1 MIGRIIKSLSN
12 DYTVETQNQKYTC
25 KARGKFRKQN
35 QTPLVGDFVEFD
47 PNTNYILNI
56 KTRKNTLPRPPVANI
71 DTSYIIT
78 SLKEPDFSSNLLD
91 KLILISEYNQIKP
104 IIVFTKKDL
113 LSEKQWEDLK
123 KYIDYYQKIGYP
135 VFLNTQISEIK
146 QTFKDKFSVLTGQS
160 GAGKSTLINKIDPS
174 LNLQTNEISKALNRG
189 KHTTRHTEAL
199 ELAGGLVADTPGFS
213 ALDLSNL
220 TKEDIRD
227 NFTEFNNFECKYR
240 DCIHVKEDGCLVKE
254 KVKKGEILQS
264 RYENYLNFL
273 QDKKV

>member
-1 MIGRIIKSLSN
+1 MIGRIIKLLSN
-12 DYTVETQNQKYTC
+12 DYTIKAGNQKYTC

-113 LSEKQWEDLK
+113 LTEKQWEDLK

>member
-113 LSEKQWEDLK
+113 LTEKQWEDLK

-220 TKEDIRD
+220 TKEDIRN

-264 RYENYLNFL
+264 RYENYLSFL

>member
-113 LSEKQWEDLK
+113 LTEEQWKELK

>member
-113 LSEKQWEDLK
+113 LTEEQWKDLK

>member
-1 MIGRIIKSLSN
+1 MIGRIVKILSN
-12 DYTVETQNQKYTC
+12 DYTVEIQNKKYIC
-25 KARGKFRKQN
+25 KARGKFRNQN

-113 LSEKQWEDLK
+113 LTEKQWEDLK

>member
-1 MIGRIIKSLSN
+1 M
-12 DYTVETQNQKYTC
+12 
-25 KARGKFRKQN
+25 
-35 QTPLVGDFVEFD
+35 
-47 PNTNYILNI
+47 
-56 KTRKNTLPRPPVANI
+56 
-71 DTSYIIT
+71 
-78 SLKEPDFSSNLLD
+78 
-91 KLILISEYNQIKP
+91 
-104 IIVFTKKDL
+104 
-113 LSEKQWEDLK
+113 
-123 KYIDYYQKIGYP
+123 GYP

-213 ALDLSNL
+213 ALDFSNL

-240 DCIHVKEDGCLVKE
+240 DCIHVKEDGCIVKE

>member
-1 MIGRIIKSLSN
+1 MIGRIIKLLSN
-12 DYTVETQNQKYTC
+12 DYTIKAGNQNYTC
-25 KARGKFRKQN
+25 KARGKFRNLK
-35 QTPLVGDFVEFD
+35 QTPLVGDYVEFD
-47 PNTNYILNI
+47 EKNHYILEI
-56 KTRKNTLPRPPVANI
+56 KPRKNILPRPPVSNV
-71 DTSYIIT
+71 DTSYLIT
-78 SLKEPDFSSNLLD
+78 SLKEPDFSSALLD
-91 KLILISEYNQIKP
+91 KLILISEYNHINP
-104 IIVFTKKDL
+104 VIVFTKQDL
-113 LSEKQWEDLK
+113 LTKEEKEKIKPILK
-123 KYIDYYQKIGYP
+123 YYQNLGYK
-135 VFLNTQISEIK
+135 VFLNNQITEIE
-146 QTFKDKFSVLTGQS
+146 QTFKDKFCVFTGQS

-199 ELAGGLVADTPGFS
+199 ELAGDLVADTPGFS

-264 RYENYLNFL
+264 RYENYLSFL

>member
-1 MIGRIIKSLSN
+1 MIGRIVKSLSN

-25 KARGKFRKQN
+25 KARGKFRNQN

-113 LSEKQWEDLK
+113 LTEKQWEDLK

>member
-1 MIGRIIKSLSN
+1 MIGRIIKLLSN
-12 DYTVETQNQKYTC
+12 DYTIKAGNQKYTC

-113 LSEKQWEDLK
+113 LTEKQWEDLK

-220 TKEDIRD
+220 TKENIRN

-264 RYENYLNFL
+264 RYENYLSFL

>member
-1 MIGRIIKSLSN
+1 MIGRIVKSLSN

-25 KARGKFRKQN
+25 KARGKFRNQN

-113 LSEKQWEDLK
+113 LTEEQWKELK

-135 VFLNTQISEIK
+135 VFLNTQVSEIK

-264 RYENYLNFL
+264 RYENYLSFL

>member
-1 MIGRIIKSLSN
+1 MIGRIVKSLSN

-25 KARGKFRKQN
+25 KARGKFRNQN

-113 LSEKQWEDLK
+113 LTEEQWKELK

-220 TKEDIRD
+220 TKEDIRN

>member
-1 MIGRIIKSLSN
+1 MIGRIVKSLSN

-25 KARGKFRKQN
+25 KARGKFRNQN

-113 LSEKQWEDLK
+113 LTEEQWKELK

>member
-1 MIGRIIKSLSN
+1 MIGRIVKSLSN

-25 KARGKFRKQN
+25 KARGKFRNQN
-35 QTPLVGDFVEFD
+35 QTPLVGDFVDFD

-56 KTRKNTLPRPPVANI
+56 KPRKNTLPRPPVANI

-113 LSEKQWEDLK
+113 LTEKQWEDLK

>member
-1 MIGRIIKSLSN
+1 MIGRIIKLLSN
-12 DYTVETQNQKYTC
+12 DYTIKAGNQNYTC
-25 KARGKFRKQN
+25 KARGKFRNLK
-35 QTPLVGDFVEFD
+35 QTPLVGDYVEFD
-47 PNTNYILNI
+47 EKNHYILEI
-56 KTRKNTLPRPPVANI
+56 KPRKNILPRPPVANI

-78 SLKEPDFSSNLLD
+78 SLKEPDFSSALLD
-91 KLILISEYNQIKP
+91 KLILISEYNHINP
-104 IIVFTKKDL
+104 VIVFTKQDL
-113 LSEKQWEDLK
+113 LTKEEKEKIKPILK
-123 KYIDYYQKIGYP
+123 YYQNLGYK
-135 VFLNTQISEIK
+135 VFLNNQITEIE
-146 QTFKDKFSVLTGQS
+146 QTFKDKFCVFTGQS

-264 RYENYLNFL
+264 RYENYLSFL

>member
-12 DYTVETQNQKYTC
+12 DYTVETQNQKYIC

-113 LSEKQWEDLK
+113 LTEKQWEDLK

-220 TKEDIRD
+220 TKEDIRN

-264 RYENYLNFL
+264 RYENYLSFL

>member
-113 LSEKQWEDLK
+113 LTEKQWEDLK

>member
-113 LSEKQWEDLK
+113 LTEKQWEDLK

-264 RYENYLNFL
+264 RYENYLSFL